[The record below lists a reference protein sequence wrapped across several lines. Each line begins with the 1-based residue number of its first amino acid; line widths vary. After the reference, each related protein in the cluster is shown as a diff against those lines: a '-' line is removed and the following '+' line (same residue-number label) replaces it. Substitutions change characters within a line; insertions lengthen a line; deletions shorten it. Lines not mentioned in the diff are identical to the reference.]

1 MKVCDINSIDFND
14 EDLTFHL
21 TNKKFENSISSNG
34 LEARIGDNSS
44 GNLENEKTEK
54 VFFTKSLKGTLI
66 YLNRTLNI
74 IDSSVEHKR
83 IEDFKNGPY
92 NYFIDI
98 YNKNCKI
105 NMTREDEKKISYKM
119 MKEYL
124 NRSIIYKCNLNY
136 STKKEYNKMDKD
148 VQNNIDYLLDDVNES
163 QEGKKH
169 TINNMHTISGKG
181 ISKEKMEKLIIQGS
195 DSALDI
201 TKALIEKYKE
211 LYPNKD
217 LPVLDEGK
225 YAKDYNLLEEFY
237 IQNLLIK
244 EEKQTDFLKGLRR
257 QTNIY
262 NEERFLKDL
271 QENNNVIKS
280 KEQTKDI
287 NNI

>member
-1 MKVCDINSIDFND
+1 MKECDINNINFSD
-14 EDLTFHL
+14 EDLAFHL
-21 TNKKFENSISSNG
+21 TKKEFEKGIGNNG

-44 GNLENEKTEK
+44 GHLGKEKTEK

-83 IEDFKNGPY
+83 IEDFKDGPY

-98 YNKNCKI
+98 YNENCKL

-119 MKEYL
+119 MEEYL
-124 NRSIIYKCNLNY
+124 KRSIIYKCNLNY
-136 STKKEYNKMDKD
+136 STKEEYDKMDDDAKSK
-148 VQNNIDYLLDDVNES
+148 IDYLLDDVNES
-163 QEGKKH
+163 QEGKTH
-169 TINNMHTISGKG
+169 TINNMHTIPGKG
-181 ISKEKMEKLIIQGS
+181 ISKEKMEKLIVEGK

-201 TKALIEKYKE
+201 TKSLIEKSKE
-211 LYPNKD
+211 LYPSKE

-237 IQNLLIK
+237 TNYLSIERENQS
-244 EEKQTDFLKGLRR
+244 DFLKGLRSH
-257 QTNIY
+257 TNIS

-271 QENNNVIKS
+271 QENSKEIES
-280 KEQTKDI
+280 KEQKK
-287 NNI
+287 NIKSI